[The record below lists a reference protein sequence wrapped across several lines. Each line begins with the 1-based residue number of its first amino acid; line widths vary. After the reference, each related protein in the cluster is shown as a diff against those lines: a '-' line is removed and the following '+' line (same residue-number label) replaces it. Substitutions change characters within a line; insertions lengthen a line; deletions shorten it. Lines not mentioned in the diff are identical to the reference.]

1 MMVRYDGDGEEEL
14 QTGLR
19 HAPPYCVCSLNLRLS
34 LAIYSR
40 LCAML
45 AMLGALPVARARAL
59 ASRGVAAAVA
69 QLPRQYRGQHCIRSL
84 LQVRYVWVYVC
95 IGMLSC
101 CLACSTISAHRPRTS
116 AVYRVLCASD
126 HISYRS
132 SVVVRR
138 ERRRV
143 MYHMYYTSHS
153 SLSLGI
159 TPVGHQTF

>member
-1 MMVRYDGDGEEEL
+1 MVRYDGDGEEEL

-69 QLPRQYRGQHCIRSL
+69 QYRGQHCIHSL